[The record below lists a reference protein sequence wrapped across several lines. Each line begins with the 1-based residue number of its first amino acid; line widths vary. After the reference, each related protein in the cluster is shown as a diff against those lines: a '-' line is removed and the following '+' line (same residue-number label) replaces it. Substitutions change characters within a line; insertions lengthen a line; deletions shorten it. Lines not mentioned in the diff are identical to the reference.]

1 MAKNIIEVD
10 RLTKKFKKVSAVDA
24 ISFTVKKGEVFG
36 FLGPNGAGKTTT
48 VRMLTGVIIPT
59 AGDAKIQDHDIS
71 KEPLL
76 SRAHIAVVPEE
87 ANVYRDLS
95 VWQNIILMGQL
106 YGIEKSRLIQDAEH
120 FLNTLGLS
128 ERKKQKAF
136 QLSKGLRQRLMLA
149 AALVTKPDIL
159 FLDEPTGGLDVKS
172 TRLIYQI
179 INDLNRQGLTIFLT
193 THNMAEAGRLCSRV
207 AIINKGQIVAIDNP
221 ESLKSAISS
230 RQYLQV
236 QLKDKGFDSK
246 DWELLPDAVQI
257 ESDGLNY
264 KLYTDTPGQLASE
277 VVRLADKRGLQIS
290 HLCTCKPTL
299 DEVFLYFTDK
309 EKGKGV

>member
-1 MAKNIIEVD
+1 MVQNVIEVNK
-10 RLTKKFKKVSAVDA
+10 LTKKFKKVNAVDK
-24 ISFTVKKGEVFG
+24 ISFTVKKGEIFG

-59 AGDAKIQDHDIS
+59 SGEAKIQNHDIC
-71 KEPLL
+71 KQPLL

-95 VWQNIILMGQL
+95 VWQNIMLMGQL
-106 YGIEKSRLIQDAEH
+106 YGIEKRQLIREAEY

-172 TRLIYQI
+172 TRLIYRI

-193 THNMAEAGRLCSRV
+193 THNMAEASRLCSRV
-207 AIINKGQIVAIDNP
+207 AIINRGKIAAIDNP
-221 ESLKSAISS
+221 ERLKSAISS
-230 RQYLQV
+230 RQYLEV
-236 QLKDKGFDSK
+236 QLKGEGFDFK
-246 DWELLPDAVQI
+246 DLELLSGILHIQS
-257 ESDGLNY
+257 EGLNY
-264 KLYTDTPGQLASE
+264 KLYTDTPGQVVSE

-290 HLCTCKPTL
+290 QVCTCKPTL

-309 EKGKGV
+309 GKGDEV

>member
-1 MAKNIIEVD
+1 MGKNVIEVN
-10 RLTKKFKKVSAVDA
+10 RLTKKFKKVSAVDN
-24 ISFTVKKGEVFG
+24 ISFTVKKGEIFG

-48 VRMLTGVIIPT
+48 VRMLTGAIVPT
-59 AGDAKIQDHDIS
+59 TGEAKIQDHDIC
-71 KEPLL
+71 KQPLL

-95 VWQNIILMGQL
+95 VWQNVILMGQL
-106 YGIEKSRLIQDAEH
+106 YGIEKSQLVSDAEH
-120 FLNTLGLS
+120 FLDVLGLN

-159 FLDEPTGGLDVKS
+159 FLDEPTSGLDVKS

-179 INDLNRQGLTIFLT
+179 INDLNRQSLTIFLT
-193 THNMAEAGRLCSRV
+193 THNMAEASRLCSRV
-207 AIINKGQIVAIDNP
+207 AIINRGKIAAIDNP
-221 ESLKSAISS
+221 ESLRSAISS

-236 QLKDKGFDSK
+236 HLKDKGFNSK
-246 DWELLPDAVQI
+246 DVELLPDVFQI

-264 KLYTDTPGQLASE
+264 KLYTNTPGQLASA
-277 VVRLADKRGLQIS
+277 VVRLADKAGLQITYI
-290 HLCTCKPTL
+290 CTCKPTL
-299 DEVFLYFTDK
+299 DEVFLHFTDK
-309 EKGKGV
+309 EKGEEV